1 MLVKSI
7 IRCSVMDPEPTK
19 KKPRFPNNK
28 YSIRVLSA
36 NNMTLGVKNKT
47 ALKERLLRNVLRGQR
62 HIILTR

>member
-19 KKPRFPNNK
+19 KKPRFSNDK

-36 NNMTLGVKNKT
+36 SNMRLGVKNKT
-47 ALKERLLRNVLRGQR
+47 ALK
-62 HIILTR
+62 